1 MEHKKIVLPA
11 DLGRKEEMIPE
22 KQFPSP
28 HYPGLRDALSSPT
41 STHIG
46 MCVGRSLCLILAM
59 GPLEVLELSAT
70 ATGQEK
76 YLCC

>member
-1 MEHKKIVLPA
+1 
-11 DLGRKEEMIPE
+11 MIPE
-22 KQFPSP
+22 KQFPPP

-41 STHIG
+41 STH
-46 MCVGRSLCLILAM
+46 MPSLGRSLCLILAM

-76 YLCC
+76 YLCDAEKISIQEEGKTIHGA